1 MQRTR
6 QGRKITTLNTA
17 DAKKREKKSLLVL
30 LYGLRTRL
38 LSGSSFSSSR
48 NNIRHSI
55 CQACSSFHFPW
66 PTETCYCHKR
76 LTTNWM
82 FFPPYVDHV
91 IDNSTSSLPIGGIIP
106 TIVVD
111 MVSAC
116 CGYCR
121 SHGESYVD
129 YSSYTSKETLQNKKT
144 YNDMVEN
151 ISQEID
157 FSFPVFGFEG
167 KLK

>member
-1 MQRTR
+1 
-6 QGRKITTLNTA
+6 
-17 DAKKREKKSLLVL
+17 
-30 LYGLRTRL
+30 
-38 LSGSSFSSSR
+38 
-48 NNIRHSI
+48 
-55 CQACSSFHFPW
+55 
-66 PTETCYCHKR
+66 
-76 LTTNWM
+76 M

-106 TIVVD
+106 KLVVD

-129 YSSYTSKETLQNKKT
+129 YSSYTSKETLRNKKT